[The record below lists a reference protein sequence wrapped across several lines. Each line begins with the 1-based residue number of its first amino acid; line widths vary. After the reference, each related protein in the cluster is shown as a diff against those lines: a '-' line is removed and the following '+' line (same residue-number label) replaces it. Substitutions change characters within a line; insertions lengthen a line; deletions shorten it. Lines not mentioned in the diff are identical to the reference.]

1 MPGWVL
7 SSQNR
12 FYTVLESTYGTVPG
26 IDASDRMSAV
36 ALRMAQR
43 REVRKRRDKT
53 GGRTFTGLAPGSRRR
68 TEFSLETYL
77 VENATPGSPPA
88 VGSLV
93 EAGLGAAPAAFSG
106 ATAGSGSS
114 TTQINFGS
122 SHGLV
127 KGQAFGFDGELRFV
141 ASVNSSTQVTVNAP
155 FASTPSSGATLSP
168 AVTYFP
174 DYELP
179 SVSIFDYWDPPSA
192 VQRILTGGTV
202 DRFEIRV
209 NADYHEMQFSGEAQ
223 DIVDSETFVSGDGG
237 LTSYPSE
244 PSLVGDYPA
253 PIPGNLGQAWLGAPV
268 SKYFTVTNASVR
280 LQNGIDLRNREF
292 GTSTPQ
298 CIAPGVRTVTADFEL
313 FETDDAATRSLFTSA
328 QAETPI
334 QVMFQLGESAGQM
347 LGVHLPAV
355 VPELPQFDDSDR
367 ILRWRFENSR
377 AQGSVDDEIA
387 VAFG

>member
-1 MPGWVL
+1 MPGCVL

-12 FYTVLESTYGTVPG
+12 FYTGLESTYGAVPG
-26 IDASDRMSAV
+26 VDASDRMSAV

-43 REVRKRRDKT
+43 REVRRRRDKT

-77 VENATPGSPPA
+77 VENLNPTNPPA
-88 VGSLV
+88 VGTLV
-93 EAGLGAAPAAFSG
+93 EAALGAAPAMFAG
-106 ATAGSGSS
+106 RTAGSGSS

-127 KGQAFGFDGELRFV
+127 KGQAFGCDGELRFV
-141 ASVNSSTQVTVNAP
+141 ASVNSSTQVAVNTP
-155 FASTPSSGATLSP
+155 FATAPSSGSALTA

-174 DYELP
+174 AYELP
-179 SVSIFDYWDPPSA
+179 SVSIFDYWDPVTA
-192 VQRILTGGTV
+192 VQRILAGGTV

-209 NADYHEMQFSGEAQ
+209 NADYHEMQFAGDAQ
-223 DIVDSETFVSGDGG
+223 DIVDSVSFELGDGG
-237 LTSYPSE
+237 LTTFPSE
-244 PSLVGDYPA
+244 PSLAGEYPA

-268 SKYFTVTNASVR
+268 SKYFTVTDAAVK
-280 LQNGIDLRNREF
+280 LQNDIDLRNREF
-292 GTSTPQ
+292 GTATPQ
-298 CIAPGVRTVTADFEL
+298 CIAPGVRNVTADFEL
-313 FETDDAATRSLFTSA
+313 FETDDAATRSLFASA

-334 QVMFQLGESAGQM
+334 QVMFQLGETAGQM

-355 VPELPQFDDSDR
+355 VPELPKFDDSDR

>member
-1 MPGWVL
+1 MPDCVL

-12 FYTVLESTYGTVPG
+12 FYTGLESTYGAVPG

-36 ALRMAQR
+36 ALRMTQR

-77 VENATPGSPPA
+77 VENATPSSPPA
-88 VGSLV
+88 VGPLI
-93 EAGLGAAPAAFSG
+93 EAGLGAAPATFAG
-106 ATAGSGSS
+106 ATAGSGS
-114 TTQINFGS
+114 TATQINFGT

-127 KGQAFGFDGELRFV
+127 KGQAFGFNEELRFV
-141 ASVNSSTQVTVNAP
+141 ATVNSSTQVTVNAP
-155 FASTPSSGATLSP
+155 FASAPTSGATLTP

-174 DYELP
+174 AYELP
-179 SVSIFDYWDPPSA
+179 SVSVFDYWDPATA

-202 DRFEIRV
+202 DRLEIRV
-209 NADYHEMQFSGEAQ
+209 NADYHELQFSGEAQ
-223 DIVDSETFVSGDGG
+223 DIVNSETFASGDGG
-237 LTSYPSE
+237 LTSFPSE
-244 PSLVGDYPA
+244 PALDGDYPA

-268 SKYFTVTNASVR
+268 SKYFTVTNAAVR
-280 LQNGIDLRNREF
+280 LQNDIDLRNREF
-292 GTSTPQ
+292 GTTVPQ
-298 CIAPGVRTVTADFEL
+298 CIAPGVRNVTADFEL
-313 FETDDAATRSLFTSA
+313 FETDDAATRSLFASA

-334 QVMFQLGESAGQM
+334 QVMFQLGETAGQM
-347 LGVHLPAV
+347 FGVHLPAV
-355 VPELPQFDDSDR
+355 VPELPRFDDSDR

-387 VAFG
+387 LAFG